1 MASTMSRALIALLA
15 FTAAGTAG
23 SPDIARAAC
32 VPPAEPTYVGI
43 ALATVDAGGQWI
55 GRWLGAHP
63 LSCDG
68 DAYVLDVV
76 GASWSDLERALAIT
90 SPERFLIGDDP
101 YIGDDTCI
109 PGARRRWWSQGTATG
124 QGTVRWELASV
135 PSGAPAFSC
144 PVNMPSDAPLV
155 LRPTAP

>member
-1 MASTMSRALIALLA
+1 MACRMARVLIALLA
-15 FTAAGTAG
+15 LATAG
-23 SPDIARAAC
+23 IGGSPNSARAAC
-32 VPPAEPTYVGI
+32 VTPVEPTYVGI
-43 ALATVDAGGQWI
+43 ALATVDARGQWV
-55 GRWLGAHP
+55 GRWLGAHQ

-76 GASWSDLERALAIT
+76 AASWADLERALAT
-90 SPERFLIGDDP
+90 TGPERFLIGDTP

-109 PGARRRWWSQGTATG
+109 PGAVRRWWSQGTAAG

-135 PSGAPAFSC
+135 PSGAPAFPC

-155 LRPTAP
+155 LRPIAP